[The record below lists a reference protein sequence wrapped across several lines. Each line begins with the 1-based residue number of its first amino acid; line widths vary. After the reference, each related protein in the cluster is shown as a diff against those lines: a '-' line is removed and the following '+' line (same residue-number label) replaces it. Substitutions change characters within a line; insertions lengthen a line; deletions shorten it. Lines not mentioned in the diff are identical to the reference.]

1 MIDKN
6 EIIEMLTHARS
17 LYCSPTYRSDVPQ
30 LITDLEE
37 ATKRA
42 EKAEEALAVAERRI
56 ETMTQARNTP
66 TVYATESYVNIRQP
80 WRGGTL
86 IEATPRGAVERPE
99 DMSQKG
105 KLRVFVED
113 DGDVIVAVHEEVKDD
128 DGTPMVGPGVD
139 VQFCCPHSGGGHS
152 PETWKALLALA
163 KAMRRDVQN
172 DGRGKI
178 Q

>member
-6 EIIEMLTHARS
+6 ELIEMLTHARS
-17 LYCSPTYRSDVPQ
+17 LYCSPTYRSDVPR

-56 ETMTQARNTP
+56 E
-66 TVYATESYVNIRQP
+66 V
-80 WRGGTL
+80 
-86 IEATPRGAVERPE
+86 TPRGAVERPE

-113 DGDVIVAVHEEVKDD
+113 DGYVIVAVHEEVKDD

-139 VQFCCPHSGGGHS
+139 VQFCVPHPGGGHS

-163 KAMRRDVQN
+163 KAMRRDVEN